1 MGAEFC
7 QRLFLHLLRWSYGF
21 FIFHFV
27 NVVYHIDWL
36 AYIEES
42 LHPWNKPNVTMVYE
56 LFDVL
61 LNIFAKILLRIFA
74 SMFISDIGL

>member
-7 QRLFLHLLRWSYGF
+7 QRLFCIYWDYHMI
-21 FIFHFV
+21 FIFQFV
-27 NVVYHIDWL
+27 NMVYHIDWF

-42 LHPWNKPNVTMVYE
+42 LHSWNKPNLIMMYE

-61 LNIFAKILLRIFA
+61 LNFIAKILLRIFVP
-74 SMFISDIGL
+74 MFISDIGL